1 MLWPDEKITLALND
15 PDHIAHKNTTRQTAA
30 QKMYR
35 TKFREAEARVD
46 KSGGHI
52 RGGFSEVLGSAA
64 SRIFACF
71 SRLGCMPEQD
81 ENWTREMV
89 RLAFNFDDEK
99 AKLYLEQTS
108 RKLV

>member
-1 MLWPDEKITLALND
+1 
-15 PDHIAHKNTTRQTAA
+15 
-30 QKMYR
+30 
-35 TKFREAEARVD
+35 
-46 KSGGHI
+46 
-52 RGGFSEVLGSAA
+52 
-64 SRIFACF
+64 
-71 SRLGCMPEQD
+71 MPEQD